1 MAVKLIIDSTIGTE
15 TNVYTI
21 LLTLGERDKNEC

>member
-1 MAVKLIIDSTIGTE
+1 MAVKSIIDSTIGTE
-15 TNVYTI
+15 TNGYTI

>member
-21 LLTLGERDKNEC
+21 MLTLGERDKNEC